1 MATKP
6 PFASIWFDCD
16 STLSAIEGI
25 DEIVRPLPVAV
36 QQELR
41 QLTERAMNGELP
53 LAEVYERR
61 LAVIAPSR
69 AQVDAIGALYK
80 ERAVPDAKE
89 VVDALH
95 FLGKRVGI
103 VSGGLLPPV
112 QALARHLGIAFEH
125 VVAVPL
131 QFHADGRYA
140 GFDRTC
146 PLWRNGGKIEVLR
159 AFAPALRPLAFVGD
173 GVTDLETQGVA
184 ADLFVGF
191 GGVVPRPAVKAKAET
206 FVDGPGLAGL
216 LPLVL
221 TSNELASLQA
231 SRHHADLVRRG
242 HPGRPRT

>member
-1 MATKP
+1 MATSP

-25 DEIVRPLPVAV
+25 DELVRPLPVAV

-61 LAVIAPSR
+61 LAAIAPTR
-69 AQVDAIGALYK
+69 AQVDAIGALYV
-80 ERAVPDAKE
+80 ERVVADAKA
-89 VVDALH
+89 VVEALQ
-95 FLGKRVGI
+95 FVGKQVGI

-112 QALARHLGIAFEH
+112 QALARHLGIASECVF
-125 VVAVPL
+125 AVPL
-131 QFHADGRYA
+131 RFAADGRYTD
-140 GFDRTC
+140 FDRAS
-146 PLWRNGGKIEVLR
+146 PLWRNGGKIDVLK
-159 AFAPALRPLAFVGD
+159 AFPAATRPLAFVGD
-173 GVTDLETQGVA
+173 GITDLETQGKA

-191 GGVVPRPAVKAKAET
+191 GGVVARPAVKAKAET

-221 TSNELASLQA
+221 TAKELASLA
-231 SRHHADLVRRG
+231 ANPHHAALLREG
-242 HPGRPRT
+242 ATKRP